1 MLTVTVQAVQRFP
14 EPGVLRANINVFVH
28 KKCSDMYERSP
39 VAHEDFHAG
48 SVTPMW

>member
-1 MLTVTVQAVQRFP
+1 MLTVTVQAVQHFP
-14 EPGVLRANINVFVH
+14 EPGVLRANINVH